1 MDGILEKLKAGLVAK
16 GFEQAEGVEYNEAFS
31 HMVKWTKIRTIVA
44 MASKKGWKIKHLD
57 MKTTILNGDLDVEV
71 FMEIPQRVEVENQR
85 NKVVRLMK
93 TLYGL
98 TQASRAWYSKIDQ
111 FL

>member
-1 MDGILEKLKAGLVAK
+1 
-16 GFEQAEGVEYNEAFS
+16 
-31 HMVKWTKIRTIVA
+31 MVKWTKIRTMVA
-44 MASKKGWKIKHLD
+44 MASKKGWKIEHLD
-57 MKTTILNGDLDVEV
+57 MKTTILNRDLDVEV
-71 FMEIPQRVEVENQR
+71 FMEDPQRVEVENQR

-98 TQASRAWYSKIDQ
+98 IQASRAWYSKIDQ